1 MHGQLRCLF
10 VDIDCPS
17 GATGAQNEPL
27 KVKKKDQRLFS
38 GMFVKEGTGE
48 GEAVVKGDRR
58 YLKKKTLGCGAHYQ
72 ELSF

>member
-38 GMFVKEGTGE
+38 GMFVKEGTERGRRLLREIE
-48 GEAVVKGDRR
+48 G
-58 YLKKKTLGCGAHYQ
+58 LKKL
-72 ELSF
+72 